1 MQNAK
6 IYSLVFCNLFAGV
19 INMFQKDKIFNN
31 GNSQAV
37 RLPKEFRFEGKE
49 IIVRKVENG
58 VLLMS
63 QDKNMWGNWF
73 DNLDKFS
80 EDFTKILDSREINK
94 NTQKQE
100 DLF

>member
-1 MQNAK
+1 
-6 IYSLVFCNLFAGV
+6 
-19 INMFQKDKIFNN
+19 MFQKAKIFNN

-37 RLPKEFRFEGKE
+37 RLPKEFRFESKE
-49 IIVRKVENG
+49 VIIRKVENG

-63 QDKNMWGNWF
+63 QDKNMWENWF

-80 EDFTKILDSREINK
+80 EDFAKVLDSREINQ
-94 NTQKQE
+94 NNQKRE

>member
-1 MQNAK
+1 
-6 IYSLVFCNLFAGV
+6 
-19 INMFQKDKIFNN
+19 MFQKTKIFNN

-49 IIVRKVENG
+49 IILRKVANG

-63 QDKNMWGNWF
+63 QDKNIWKNWF
-73 DNLDKFS
+73 DNLEEFS
-80 EDFTKILDSREINK
+80 EDFTKILDSREINQ

>member
-1 MQNAK
+1 
-6 IYSLVFCNLFAGV
+6 
-19 INMFQKDKIFNN
+19 MFQKAKIFNN

-49 IIVRKVENG
+49 VIVRKVSNG
-58 VLLMS
+58 VLLIP
-63 QDKNMWGNWF
+63 QDKNIWESWF

-80 EDFTKILDSREINK
+80 EDFTKILDSRDFNQ
-94 NTQKQE
+94 NTQKRE